1 MNFEL
6 KSLPYDYDALA
17 PFLSV
22 RTLET
27 HHQKHHAG
35 YLSKLD
41 ASLEGRARESELVD
55 IVRRTDDEKVFN
67 LAAQVWNHDF
77 YWQSLAVSRSE
88 PSADGPLMPL
98 VEDAFGG
105 LAELETRF
113 ADLAKGIFG
122 SGWAWLTFDPDSGRL
137 TVEGTSNAG
146 NPLTEARVPLLT
158 LDVWEHAYYLDY
170 QQDRGAYVKEFI
182 DGHLNWSFAE
192 SNLKTA
198 LEAAAAAA

>member
-6 KSLPYDYDALA
+6 KPLPYDYDALA
-17 PFLSV
+17 PFLGV
-22 RTLET
+22 ETLKT

-35 YLSKLD
+35 YLDKLD
-41 ASLEGRARESELVD
+41 RRLDGGLRDRELAD
-55 IVRRTDDEKVFN
+55 IVRRADDPALFN

-77 YWQSLAVSRSE
+77 YWQSLAVSRRE
-88 PSADGPLMPL
+88 PRPDGRLMPL
-98 VEDAFGG
+98 VKDTFGG
-105 LAELETRF
+105 LAELEARF

-137 TVEGTSNAG
+137 TVEGTENAG

-170 QQDRGAYVKEFI
+170 QQDRGAYVNEFI

-192 SNLKTA
+192 ANLQTA
-198 LEAAAAAA
+198 VDAAAA